1 MLRRNTPTPRETE
14 LFAVE
19 LLNGGSGIAFRSC
32 LQTYVGL
39 NPKKKNK
46 VRSASL
52 SAHPHARIA
61 FALLTAF
68 CRATTQKS
76 ARLGASATTA
86 GVYETFYV
94 SIKVPEHHLLRLSAR
109 FR

>member
-1 MLRRNTPTPRETE
+1 VLKNDHQRQCDTHRNTPTPRETE

-52 SAHPHARIA
+52 THTP
-61 FALLTAF
+61 
-68 CRATTQKS
+68 
-76 ARLGASATTA
+76 AS
-86 GVYETFYV
+86 
-94 SIKVPEHHLLRLSAR
+94 LSLSL
-109 FR
+109 F

>member
-52 SAHPHARIA
+52 THSPTRPH
-61 FALLTAF
+61 
-68 CRATTQKS
+68 
-76 ARLGASATTA
+76 
-86 GVYETFYV
+86 
-94 SIKVPEHHLLRLSAR
+94 R
-109 FR
+109 FRFRSSDRFPSRYYAEVGAVGCQRDHGRSLRDVLCQH

>member
-1 MLRRNTPTPRETE
+1 
-14 LFAVE
+14 VE
-19 LLNGGSGIAFRSC
+19 LLNGGSGVAFRSC

-52 SAHPHARIA
+52 SAHPNARIAFAA

-68 CRATTQKS
+68 RRATQKS

-94 SIKVPEHHLLRLSAR
+94 SIKVTGTPSLAIDRALVLSCCCSFADTHVN
-109 FR
+109 